1 MSLMKQH
8 PYQYYAQKEKDI
20 GLEMEFFYKEDGSE
34 EKSDSYPDKNN
45 KKRNIDEVPNY
56 YAQDIEASKL
66 G

>member
-1 MSLMKQH
+1 
-8 PYQYYAQKEKDI
+8 
-20 GLEMEFFYKEDGSE
+20 MEFFYKEDGSE